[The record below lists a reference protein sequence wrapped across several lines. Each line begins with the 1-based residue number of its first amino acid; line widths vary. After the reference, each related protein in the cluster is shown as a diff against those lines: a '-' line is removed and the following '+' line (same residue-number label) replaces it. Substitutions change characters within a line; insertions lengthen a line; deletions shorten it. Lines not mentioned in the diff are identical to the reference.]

1 MKNKLKKSYSISA
14 SGLIITFTAI
24 FFSANTASAQ
34 AAGKEGMAAETYAY
48 LFLAGLLYTLAILF
62 ASFMI
67 FEAKERKA
75 KKAAVVKV
83 RDDLDALLMRDHN
96 YDGIMELD
104 NKAPAWFQFLFY
116 ITIAFAVIYMVNFH
130 VLKKDNL
137 MIDEYIQEM
146 TTAQQEK
153 EILLKSGSLINE
165 TNVTALT
172 TPEDIKAGKDIFVAN
187 CIACH
192 GNNGEGTVGPNLTD
206 DFWIHGGGIK
216 NVFATISNGVP
227 AKGMITWKAQMNPKQ
242 IQLVASYILTL
253 RGTNP
258 PNGKAPEGQ
267 PYIEEVVKDSTKVD
281 SKDSLKVVK
290 KDSVKSK

>member
-1 MKNKLKKSYSISA
+1 MKNKIKKLYSTTA
-14 SGLIITFTAI
+14 KVFITAAAI
-24 FFSANTASAQ
+24 TVFSAVSAEAQ
-34 AAGKEGMAAETYAY
+34 TTGKEGMATETYAY

-67 FEAKERKA
+67 FEARERKA

-83 RDDLDALLMRDHN
+83 KDNIDALLMKDHN

-116 ITIAFAVIYMVNFH
+116 VTIVFAVIYMVNFH

-137 MIDEYIQEM
+137 MIDEYTQEM
-146 TTAQQEK
+146 TAAQQEK
-153 EILLKSGSLINE
+153 DLIMKSGSYINE
-165 TNVTALT
+165 TNVTQLT
-172 TPEDIKAGKDIFVAN
+172 SPEDLKAGRDIFTAN

-192 GNNGEGTVGPNLTD
+192 GNGGEGTVGPNLTD

-242 IQLVASYILTL
+242 IQLVASYVLSL
-253 RGTNP
+253 HGTNP
-258 PNGKAPEGQ
+258 PNGKAPEGLI
-267 PYIEEVVKDSTKVD
+267 YKEEPVKDSTKVD
-281 SKDSLKVVK
+281 SKDSTKVIK
-290 KDSVKSK
+290 KDSTKSK

>member
-1 MKNKLKKSYSISA
+1 MKNKLKKLYSASA
-14 SGLIITFTAI
+14 SGLILTFTAI
-24 FFSANTASAQ
+24 LLSADTASAQ
-34 AAGKEGMAAETYAY
+34 TAGKEGMSTETYAY

-67 FEAKERKA
+67 FEARERKA

-83 RDDLDALLMRDHN
+83 KDDIDALLMKDHN

-116 ITIAFAVIYMVNFH
+116 ITIVFAVIYMVNFH

-137 MIDEYIQEM
+137 MLDEYTQEM
-146 TTAQQEK
+146 TAAQMEK
-153 EILLKSGSLINE
+153 DILLKSGSYINE
-165 TNVTALT
+165 SNVTSLT
-172 TPEDIKAGKDIFVAN
+172 APEDIKAGKDIFLAN

-253 RGTNP
+253 HGTNP

-267 PYIEEVVKDSTKVD
+267 PYKEEAVKDSTKVD
-281 SKDSLKVVK
+281 SKDSLKVIK
-290 KDSVKSK
+290 KDSTKSK